1 MFNMAQRQHLLV
13 KPTKQGLDAYQLSF
27 TTHLFPSEQHKVV
40 CNQHLHAECGG
51 SATISLEVTTEIYQ
65 IWPISDFIL
74 SQDTLYHAKVF
85 FSLYV
90 SSISIIY
97 KLYRL
102 VSQQLIQNI
111 IFSFFIRV
119 YFIIFCDYYF
129 FLLRSFGGYFEKT
142 LFI

>member
-1 MFNMAQRQHLLV
+1 MKSRTEILVPITPLRLVPIQRYRQLTMLHQWFTCVHLLD
-13 KPTKQGLDAYQLSF
+13 TYLTNLTEGFQLSF

-102 VSQQLIQNI
+102 VSQ
-111 IFSFFIRV
+111 
-119 YFIIFCDYYF
+119 
-129 FLLRSFGGYFEKT
+129 
-142 LFI
+142 